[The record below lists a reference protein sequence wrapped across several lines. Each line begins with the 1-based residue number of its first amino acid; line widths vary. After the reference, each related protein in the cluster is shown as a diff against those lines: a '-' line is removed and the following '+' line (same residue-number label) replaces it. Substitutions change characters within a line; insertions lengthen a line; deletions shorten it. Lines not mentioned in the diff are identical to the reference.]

1 MKTTALLFLLPVSL
15 TFSSSVSAESAG
27 RDDSSTLESVVVSL
41 QDISCQSCGASVV
54 QLLQRKSGVESAEFD
69 RDSVEI
75 VVRYHPSS
83 IVPKDFITAIRE
95 AGYDSVVGAGRG
107 SYAREQEFAP
117 GLDVD
122 WISRAGENVDLEAH
136 VVPGKVTV
144 FDFYAV
150 WCGPC
155 REVDAEMQTI
165 LESSSSVA
173 LRKINVVDWSSPVAQ
188 EYLQKV
194 GGLPYV
200 VVYGSNGRRV
210 EAIEGL
216 HLKRLRRAIEKGH
229 R

>member
-1 MKTTALLFLLPVSL
+1 MKTTTLLFLLLISL
-15 TFSSSVSAESAG
+15 AFHASLSADGDG
-27 RDDSSTLESVVVSL
+27 RKDSSTLSSVVVSL
-41 QDISCQSCGASVV
+41 QDISCQSCGASVI
-54 QLLQRKSGVESAEFD
+54 QLLERKSGVESAQFD

-75 VVRYHPSS
+75 VVRYDPSS
-83 IVPKDFITAIRE
+83 IGPKDLVTAIRE

-107 SYAREQEFAP
+107 SYAAEQEFAS

-122 WISRAGENVDLEAH
+122 WISRAGESVDIEAH
-136 VVPGKVTV
+136 IVPGKVTV

-200 VVYGSNGRRV
+200 VVYGSDGRRV

-216 HLKRLRRAIEKGH
+216 RLKRLRRAIEKGH